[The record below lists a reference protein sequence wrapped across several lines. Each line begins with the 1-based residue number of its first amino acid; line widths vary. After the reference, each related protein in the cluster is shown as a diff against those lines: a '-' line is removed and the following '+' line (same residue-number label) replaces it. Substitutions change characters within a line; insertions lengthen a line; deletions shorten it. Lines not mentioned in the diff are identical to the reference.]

1 MQNSKLI
8 LKVREFNRLYM
19 PTMKLLG
26 NHYLGSEYSVPE
38 ARVFFEIYENEGCNA
53 AHIAKKMNIDKSYL
67 SKIISSHEKSGY
79 IIKKSSSTDKRTY
92 DLYLTD
98 KGKER
103 TLELIRSSDNEIGN
117 ILTDLSVDEQQKMY
131 AALETVMN
139 LLKKRI
145 IENENST
152 IQSRIQK

>member
-8 LKVREFNRLYM
+8 SKVREFNRLYM

-53 AHIAKKMNIDKSYL
+53 AHIAEKMNIDKSYL

-79 IIKKSSSTDKRTY
+79 ITKKLSSTDKRTY

-98 KGKER
+98 KGKEKA
-103 TLELIRSSDNEIGN
+103 LELIRSSDNEIGN
-117 ILTDLSVDEQQKMY
+117 ILTHLSADEQQKMY
-131 AALETVMN
+131 AALEIVMD
-139 LLKKRI
+139 LLKK
-145 IENENST
+145 
-152 IQSRIQK
+152 KG

>member
-8 LKVREFNRLYM
+8 SKVREFNRLYM

-53 AHIAKKMNIDKSYL
+53 AHIAEKMNIDKSYL

-79 IIKKSSSTDKRTY
+79 ITKKPSSTDRRTY
-92 DLYLTD
+92 NLYLTD

-103 TLELIRSSDNEIGN
+103 ALELIQSSDNEIGN
-117 ILTDLSVDEQQKMY
+117 ILTHLSADEQQKMY
-131 AALETVMN
+131 AALETVMD
-139 LLKKRI
+139 LLKK
-145 IENENST
+145 
-152 IQSRIQK
+152 KV

>member
-8 LKVREFNRLYM
+8 SKVREFNRLYM

-53 AHIAKKMNIDKSYL
+53 AHIAEKMNIDKSYL

-79 IIKKSSSTDKRTY
+79 ITKKTSSTDRRTY
-92 DLYLTD
+92 NLYLTD

-103 TLELIRSSDNEIGN
+103 ALELIQSSDNEIGN
-117 ILTDLSVDEQQKMY
+117 ILTHLSADEQQKMY
-131 AALETVMN
+131 AALETVMD
-139 LLKKRI
+139 LLKK
-145 IENENST
+145 
-152 IQSRIQK
+152 KV